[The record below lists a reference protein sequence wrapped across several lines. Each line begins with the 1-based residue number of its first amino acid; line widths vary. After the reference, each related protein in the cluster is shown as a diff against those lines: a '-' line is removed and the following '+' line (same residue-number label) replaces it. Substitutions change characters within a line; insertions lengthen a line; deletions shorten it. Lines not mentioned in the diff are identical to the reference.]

1 VALVLALSS
10 AAHAAA
16 PGATLGVDFAP
27 GSPNPPLL
35 NQTFTHELAVANTG
49 DVPLDNLVVIDT
61 LPVEM
66 TLDSVRTGSY
76 TGLTDFAAGEG
87 VRVSYEK
94 NTAPG
99 VFTLW
104 GSSPNTT
111 FQTTLTSPPPG
122 LGQGE
127 YLTRVRWEFGQA
139 APGMQAT
146 SRPAL
151 RGRATN
157 PDNAGGPVAVGD
169 TVQNCAALTAQ
180 YTAGP
185 TTVTSSACKNFQL
198 VAGPTITTESPDSVA
213 LGSSTRATAT
223 LRGGNPTGVITFQV
237 FGAGDSTCAIPLF
250 GDDVAVNGANTYN
263 GPDFT
268 STAAGGYKWVAR
280 YSGDNLHAAAAT
292 ACNDPAGAFA
302 AVAPPVA
309 SAAFGAA
316 AIDVGASTPLTFTI
330 ENPAANTV
338 PLTGVALSD
347 TLPAGLFIATPNGVS
362 GTCGGGTVT
371 ALEGSANISLVGGI
385 IPVGSSCTF
394 SVDVT
399 GANVPGPV
407 ATTTGAVS
415 SANGGTGNTA
425 AASLTIRAP
434 TATTLA
440 CDSEVTLGE
449 DALCTATV
457 DSATA
462 PEGTVAFASDGAG
475 LFSPETCTLE
485 PASGSARTCAV
496 HYTPEGDVPAA
507 GRSDTI
513 TADYAPANADT
524 WTPSVADASL
534 PVRER
539 PAPPTEPTPTPTA
552 SPTAPPAPAT
562 PAAASGPRTA
572 QALALACS
580 PADLVLLSAAQA
592 GRRVRFR
599 GAASTADA
607 GKQVTIRTL
616 NGRRVARATVR
627 PDGSFA
633 ASGRRPSA
641 LSKTRYY
648 AQLGE
653 RRSGTLKLTRR
664 LTADITASASTITIR
679 GRVTPPLGRPIR
691 RVVITRLTSCGTP
704 SAVVARV
711 KPNERGRFRAAVARE
726 PGPALYRIKTRVS
739 YRSGRPGAL
748 PTFALLLGVDAAR

>member
-1 VALVLALSS
+1 MALVLALST
-10 AAHAAA
+10 AAQAAT
-16 PGATLGVDFAP
+16 PDATLGVDFAP

-49 DVPLDNLVVIDT
+49 DVPLDNLVVSDT

-87 VRVSYEK
+87 VRVRYEK

-111 FQTTLTSPPPG
+111 TNTVLTTPPPG
-122 LGQGE
+122 LGAGE

-151 RGRATN
+151 TGKATN

-185 TTVTSSACKNFQL
+185 TNVTRMRVQELPARRRTHDHPGG
-198 VAGPTITTESPDSVA
+198 AGF
-213 LGSSTRATAT
+213 GTRSDPPRGRRRRC
-223 LRGGNPTGVITFQV
+223 RGGNPTGVITFQV

-250 GDDVAVNGANTYN
+250 GDDVAVNGAKTYD

-268 STAAGGYKWVAR
+268 SAAAGGYKWVAR
-280 YSGDNLHAAAAT
+280 YGGDNLHAAAAT

-302 AVAPPVA
+302 VVASPVV

-347 TLPAGLFIATPNGVS
+347 TLPAGLFVATPNGVS

-371 ALEGSANISLVGGI
+371 ALAGSASISLVGGT
-385 IPVGSSCTF
+385 IPAGSSCTF

-407 ATTTGAVS
+407 TTTTGAVS

-440 CDSEVTLGE
+440 CDPEVTVGE
-449 DALCTATV
+449 EALCTATV
-457 DSATA
+457 DSATTPA
-462 PEGTVAFASDGAG
+462 GTVAFASDGRARSRRRRARS
-475 LFSPETCTLE
+475 SP
-485 PASGSARTCAV
+485 
-496 HYTPEGDVPAA
+496 
-507 GRSDTI
+507 
-513 TADYAPANADT
+513 
-524 WTPSVADASL
+524 
-534 PVRER
+534 
-539 PAPPTEPTPTPTA
+539 
-552 SPTAPPAPAT
+552 
-562 PAAASGPRTA
+562 
-572 QALALACS
+572 
-580 PADLVLLSAAQA
+580 
-592 GRRVRFR
+592 
-599 GAASTADA
+599 
-607 GKQVTIRTL
+607 
-616 NGRRVARATVR
+616 
-627 PDGSFA
+627 
-633 ASGRRPSA
+633 
-641 LSKTRYY
+641 
-648 AQLGE
+648 
-653 RRSGTLKLTRR
+653 
-664 LTADITASASTITIR
+664 
-679 GRVTPPLGRPIR
+679 
-691 RVVITRLTSCGTP
+691 
-704 SAVVARV
+704 
-711 KPNERGRFRAAVARE
+711 
-726 PGPALYRIKTRVS
+726 
-739 YRSGRPGAL
+739 
-748 PTFALLLGVDAAR
+748 

>member
-1 VALVLALSS
+1 
-10 AAHAAA
+10 
-16 PGATLGVDFAP
+16 
-27 GSPNPPLL
+27 
-35 NQTFTHELAVANTG
+35 
-49 DVPLDNLVVIDT
+49 
-61 LPVEM
+61 M
-66 TLDSVRTGSY
+66 
-76 TGLTDFAAGEG
+76 
-87 VRVSYEK
+87 
-94 NTAPG
+94 
-99 VFTLW
+99 
-104 GSSPNTT
+104 
-111 FQTTLTSPPPG
+111 
-122 LGQGE
+122 
-127 YLTRVRWEFGQA
+127 
-139 APGMQAT
+139 
-146 SRPAL
+146 
-151 RGRATN
+151 
-157 PDNAGGPVAVGD
+157 
-169 TVQNCAALTAQ
+169 
-180 YTAGP
+180 
-185 TTVTSSACKNFQL
+185 
-198 VAGPTITTESPDSVA
+198 
-213 LGSSTRATAT
+213 
-223 LRGGNPTGVITFQV
+223 ITFQV

-250 GDDVAVNGANTYN
+250 GGDVAVNGAKTYN

-268 STAAGGYKWVAR
+268 SAAAGAYKWVAR
-280 YSGDNLHAAAAT
+280 YGGDNLHAAAAT

-302 AVAPPVA
+302 VVASPVA

-347 TLPAGLFIATPNGVS
+347 TLPAGLFVATPNGVS

-371 ALEGSANISLVGGI
+371 ALAGSASISLVGGT
-385 IPVGSSCTF
+385 IPAGSSCTF

-407 ATTTGAVS
+407 TTTTGAVS

-440 CDSEVTLGE
+440 CDPEVTVGE

-462 PEGTVAFASDGAG
+462 PAGTVAFASDGAG
-475 LFSPETCTLE
+475 TFSPETCTLE
-485 PASGSARTCAV
+485 PASGSAMTCAV
-496 HYTPEGDVPAA
+496 HYAPEGDVPAV

-513 TADYAPANADT
+513 TADYAPANDDT
-524 WTPSVADASL
+524 WTPSAAEATL

-562 PAAASGPRTA
+562 PAAPSGPRTA

-607 GKQVTIRTL
+607 GKQVTIRRL
-616 NGRRVARATVR
+616 NARRVARATVR

-633 ASGRRPSA
+633 ASGRLRRPSA
-641 LSKTRYY
+641 LTKTRYY

-664 LTADITASASTITIR
+664 LTAGITASASTITIR

-691 RVVITRLTSCGTP
+691 QVVITRLTSCGSP

-726 PGPALYRIKTRVS
+726 PGPALYRVKTRVP

>member
-1 VALVLALSS
+1 M
-10 AAHAAA
+10 H
-16 PGATLGVDFAP
+16 
-27 GSPNPPLL
+27 
-35 NQTFTHELAVANTG
+35 
-49 DVPLDNLVVIDT
+49 
-61 LPVEM
+61 
-66 TLDSVRTGSY
+66 
-76 TGLTDFAAGEG
+76 
-87 VRVSYEK
+87 
-94 NTAPG
+94 
-99 VFTLW
+99 
-104 GSSPNTT
+104 
-111 FQTTLTSPPPG
+111 
-122 LGQGE
+122 
-127 YLTRVRWEFGQA
+127 
-139 APGMQAT
+139 AT

-151 RGRATN
+151 RGKTTN

-180 YTAGP
+180 YTAGS
-185 TTVTSSACKNFQL
+185 TVVTRNACKNFQL
-198 VAGPTITTESPDSVA
+198 VAGPAITPEAPDSVP

-223 LRGGNPTGVITFQV
+223 LTGGNPTGVITFQV
-237 FGAGDSTCAIPLF
+237 FDAGDSTCAIPLF
-250 GDDVAVNGANTYN
+250 DDDVAVNGAKTYD

-268 STAAGGYKWVAR
+268 SAAAGGYKWVAR
-280 YSGDNLHAAAAT
+280 YGGDNLHAAAAT

-302 AVAPPVA
+302 VVAPPVA

-316 AIDVGASTPLTFTI
+316 AIDAGASTPLTFTI

-338 PLTGVALSD
+338 PLTGVALSG
-347 TLPAGLFIATPNGVS
+347 TLPSGLLVATPNGAS

-371 ALEGSANISLVGGI
+371 APAGSANISLVGGT

-399 GANVPGPV
+399 GANVPGPLT
-407 ATTTGAVS
+407 TTTGVVS

-440 CDSEVTLGE
+440 CDSQVTVGE

-457 DSATA
+457 DSVTA
-462 PEGTVAFASDGAG
+462 PAGTVAFASDGAG
-475 LFSPETCTLE
+475 TFSPQTCTLQ
-485 PASGSARTCAV
+485 PASGTAMRCAV
-496 HYTPEGDVPAA
+496 HYAPDGDVPAA

-524 WTPSVADASL
+524 WTPSAAEATL

-539 PAPPTEPTPTPTA
+539 PATPTEPTLTPTA
-552 SPTAPPAPAT
+552 SPTAPPAPAI
-562 PAAASGPRTA
+562 PAAPSGPRTA

-592 GRRVRFR
+592 GRRVHFR
-599 GAASTADA
+599 GAALTADA
-607 GKQVTIRTL
+607 GKQVTIRRL
-616 NGRRVARATVR
+616 NARRVVRATVR

-641 LSKTRYY
+641 LTKTRYY

-664 LTADITASASTITIR
+664 LTAGITASASTITIR

-691 RVVITRLTSCGTP
+691 RVVVTRLTSCEIP

-726 PGPALYRIKTRVS
+726 PGPALYRVKTRVP